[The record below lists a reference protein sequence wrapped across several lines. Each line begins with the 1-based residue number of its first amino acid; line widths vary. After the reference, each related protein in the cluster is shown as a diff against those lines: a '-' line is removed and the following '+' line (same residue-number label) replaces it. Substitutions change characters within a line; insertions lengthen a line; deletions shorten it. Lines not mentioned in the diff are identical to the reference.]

1 MAGPVG
7 PEVRLQSTTVART
20 PADGSLQEQEASSC
34 LPVPSSARVA
44 WAGLTGRG
52 WQSRDGSTE
61 RQPQSHAA
69 EQRRSGLKLPQWLND
84 DRRFLVG
91 VCWFT

>member
-1 MAGPVG
+1 MASPAG

-20 PADGSLQEQEASSC
+20 PADGSRREQEASSC
-34 LPVPSSARVA
+34 LPVPWSARVA

-61 RQPQSHAA
+61 CQPQSHAA
-69 EQRRSGLKLPQWLND
+69 EQRSGLKLPQRLND
-84 DRRFLVG
+84 DTRFLVG
-91 VCWFT
+91 VSWFT